1 MSSVRTPQITKGS
14 VEPAIACR
22 KLATPYVRSLGRAIL
37 QGIDCTIQ
45 PGEFVALLGLNGAG
59 KSTLLR
65 SLMGLVPIQQGEIII
80 NNVAVCSQTL
90 TRSRQGVAML
100 FQGGG
105 LIRQLSALDNVL
117 CGCLGQRS
125 TWQTLFGFRR
135 RDRLRALELLACLG
149 LADKADQPTGQ
160 LSGGQQ
166 QRVAIARSLIQSP
179 KILLVDEPVAGLDVM
194 AARQVMEILQQ
205 LHREQGI
212 TIVAVLHDLELAA
225 TYCDRAIILNAGRI
239 TYDGACQ
246 NLHTYFT

>member
-1 MSSVRTPQITKGS
+1 MISVRAPNAAQDS
-14 VEPAIACR
+14 VQPAIACR
-22 KLATPYVRSLGRAIL
+22 QLATSYVRSLGRPIL

-65 SLMGLVPIQQGEIII
+65 SLVGLVPVQQGEIIV
-80 NNVAVCSQTL
+80 NNVAVSAKTL

-125 TWQTLFGFRR
+125 TWQTLFGFGR
-135 RDRLRALELLACLG
+135 RDRQRALELLARLG
-149 LADKADQPTGQ
+149 LADQANQPTGQ

-166 QRVAIARSLIQSP
+166 QRVAIARALIQSP
-179 KILLVDEPVAGLDVM
+179 NILLVDEPVAGLDVLV
-194 AARQVMEILQQ
+194 AHQVMDILQQ
-205 LHREQGI
+205 LQREGI
-212 TIVAVLHDLELAA
+212 TILAVLHELELAT
-225 TYCDRAIILNAGRI
+225 TYCDRAIVLKAGRI
-239 TYDGACQ
+239 IYDGACQ
-246 NLHTYFT
+246 NLQTYLT